1 MIFFTEFSFSFCMLI
16 ILTYKIESRY
26 SHNESSFIKFSRFE
40 YLYNHL
46 VMNKFIF
53 FLNYCENTIDIDIAS
68 LFYFSKNYM
77 IVKEII
83 LFTMSIS
90 YKIKISHGISWIYL
104 HQRPTWT
111 IKTSKIYITKS

>member
-16 ILTYKIESRY
+16 ILTYKTESRY